1 MQGDNSFCLQQT
13 GDVLIMSL
21 NNEELESD
29 PVCPVPVECSFGG
42 ILLEDL
48 DWLQKRKDI
57 KLCHASGDE
66 SVKVCIS
73 KSSGLSVFF
82 LLITFSKH

>member
-21 NNEELESD
+21 NNEELEVEPGRSD
-29 PVCPVPVECSFGG
+29 PVCPVPVECSLGG
-42 ILLEDL
+42 KLLEDL

-82 LLITFSKH
+82 Y